1 MTAGQLR
8 RKLIQRPDLLS
19 EGFSVTFAQ
28 GQVVDLPLPHI
39 ADDYRR
45 MDFTSALA
53 LTLTIFAAAVLYS
66 SVGHA
71 GASAYLAAMALF
83 SVEPSVMRPTALAL
97 NILVAAIATLKFY
110 RAGAFS
116 WQVFRPF
123 AATAVPFAFIGGSI
137 TLPTTIY
144 RPLVG
149 VVLLYAAFRLWHT
162 ARPDAAPATRPPR
175 VAVALVLGVGIGL
188 LSGLTG
194 VGGGIFLTPLLLLM
208 RWAEAR
214 QAAGVS
220 AAFILV
226 NSIAGL
232 LGQAPSLASL
242 PSVLPVWAGAV
253 VAGGWIGAGY
263 GSRRL
268 GSLALRR
275 LLSVVLVIGG
285 LKLIFG

>member
-1 MTAGQLR
+1 
-8 RKLIQRPDLLS
+8 
-19 EGFSVTFAQ
+19 
-28 GQVVDLPLPHI
+28 
-39 ADDYRR
+39 
-45 MDFTSALA
+45 MDFTSASA
-53 LTLTIFAAAVLYS
+53 LTLTIFATAMLYS

-71 GASAYLAAMALF
+71 GASGYLAAMALF
-83 SVEPSVMRPTALAL
+83 GVETSVMRPTALAL

-116 WQVFRPF
+116 WRVFRPF

-149 VVLLYAAFRLWHT
+149 VVLLYAAFRLWRAARSNST
-162 ARPDAAPATRPPR
+162 AATRPPR
-175 VAVALVLGVGIGL
+175 VAVALILGVGIGL

-208 RWAEAR
+208 RWAEVR

-226 NSIAGL
+226 NSLAGL

-242 PSVLPVWAGAV
+242 PSMLPVWAGAV
-253 VAGGWIGAGY
+253 VVGGWIGAEY

-275 LLSVVLVIGG
+275 LLAVVLVIGG
-285 LKLIFG
+285 LKLIFA